1 MKPTLPMF
9 IKLSDQSLAIAGALC
24 SARGLQPQAIF
35 MAPSAQLEE
44 MLAELQRT
52 ARTAGSREWP

>member
-1 MKPTLPMF
+1 MF